1 MAELYKKFTSL
12 YPYPHLRIAPG
23 APSSYIHH
31 LYLNRLADGRTYG
44 FTPVLVVLDDLL
56 LSTIQNNISARTK
69 NPPADINAEYV
80 KSYAQDILTEHQ
92 KRLDKDS
99 LEILVRKILARADS
113 TLFENY
119 YEGFLTSQV
128 TVPRG
133 IAPALRAPAH
143 LTFVSS
149 LMNEDEI
156 LDNSA
161 EIILLEIP
169 TTSPSDVFAYLP
181 FGGWE
186 DVPSAEDMLALAQ
199 YWYERDNAIPAVI
212 AATYLEFY
220 TAEPITT
227 LRDAEVLALEQGIIS
242 RALKPTSYEDLSC
255 VVKGLYNK
263 PSWFVWWE

>member
-12 YPYPHLRIAPG
+12 YPYPHLRIALG

-69 NPPADINAEYV
+69 NPPADISAEYV
-80 KSYAQDILTEHQ
+80 KSYAQDILAEHQ

-99 LEILVRKILARADS
+99 LEILVHKIL
-113 TLFENY
+113 
-119 YEGFLTSQV
+119 
-128 TVPRG
+128 
-133 IAPALRAPAH
+133 
-143 LTFVSS
+143 
-149 LMNEDEI
+149 EDET
-156 LDNSA
+156 LDKSA

-169 TTSPSDVFAYLP
+169 TAYPSDVLAYLP

-199 YWYERDNAIPAVI
+199 YWYERDGAIPAVI